1 MNLIVK
7 NDKDSVFFSSYD
19 SEMPQVFM
27 AQKKMYA
34 GDQNDALALLGEG
47 DSATFKINLDT
58 LEKYTKQ
65 PKQEQFKNDK
75 YQTFVVKIEKVFKK
89 NSSAYQDIDNVMTV
103 RGTMNKFGFLLLM
116 VMASAMYVWNV
127 YAEGNTNTAT
137 TLMIVGAIGG
147 LILALVVMFK
157 PQWAGYITPAYGIL
171 EGLFIGGISAFFN
184 AMFTT
189 SYPNI
194 ILHAVGLTLGVAVAM
209 FFLYNFRIITVTNKL
224 RSIIMS
230 ATMGIGL
237 FYLIVWIAGMF
248 GFEMGFAFDSSPL
261 SIGISL
267 FIVGIAALNL
277 LLDFDS
283 IEKAAEMG
291 APKYMEWYGA
301 FGLLVTLVWLYL
313 EILKLLSKLNSKD

>member
-1 MNLIVK
+1 MAMFKSSNPTLTAKIF
-7 NDKDSVFFSSYD
+7 DKSLH
-19 SEMPQVFM
+19 EN
-27 AQKKMYA
+27 A
-34 GDQNDALALLGEG
+34 
-47 DSATFKINLDT
+47 SAFG
-58 LEKYTKQ
+58 
-65 PKQEQFKNDK
+65 
-75 YQTFVVKIEKVFKK
+75 
-89 NSSAYQDIDNVMTV
+89 VMSI

-127 YAEGNTNTAT
+127 YAEGNLSTAT
-137 TLMIVGAIGG
+137 TLMLAGAIGG
-147 LILALVVMFK
+147 FVLALVMMFK
-157 PQWAGYITPAYGIL
+157 PTWAGYISPAYGIL

-184 AMFTT
+184 AMFQK

-194 ILHAVGLTLGVAVAM
+194 VLHAVGLTMGVALAM
-209 FFLYNFRIITVTNKL
+209 FLLYNFRIISVTNRL

-230 ATMGIGL
+230 ATLGIGL
-237 FYLIVWIAGMF
+237 FYLIVWILGLF
-248 GFEMGFAFDSSPL
+248 GVDMGFAFDSSPL

-283 IEKAAEMG
+283 IEQAAEMG
-291 APKYMEWYGA
+291 APKYMEWYSA